1 MLDDPLIRANEYML
15 DSAIHQLE
23 KDRYYQLG
31 RESVAIAEVQESPVI
46 IYKDLDEV
54 IEDEPINHY
63 ALAAPLPTTSSSTLP
78 TSPPPPARPT
88 SSAAPSKQPLAP
100 AEGARD
106 AIAIARD
113 ASSIEELRERLEA
126 FAGCALKFTATNTVF
141 ADGNPESD
149 MMFIGEAPGVD
160 EDRQG
165 LPFVG
170 ASGQLLNR
178 ILSALGQ
185 ERSSVYISN
194 ILFWRPPG
202 NRSPT
207 AAETAACLPFV
218 KRHIELAQPKILVFL
233 GGSSSK
239 VMLGRTEGIMRLRGK
254 WFEYQSAGLDAPIP
268 AMPTFHPAF
277 LLRQPAQKR
286 ETWRDFLAIQE
297 KLEELRI

>member
-1 MLDDPLIRANEYML
+1 MTADREAAPLLSPLDALRWHIEMDI
-15 DSAIHQLE
+15 
-23 KDRYYQLG
+23 
-31 RESVAIAEVQESPVI
+31 
-46 IYKDLDEV
+46 DEV

-218 KRHIELAQPKILVFL
+218 QRHIELAQPKLLVFL

-239 VMLGRTEGIMRLRGK
+239 VMLSRTEGIMRLRGK

>member
-1 MLDDPLIRANEYML
+1 MTADSEAAPLLSPLDILRWHIEMDI
-15 DSAIHQLE
+15 
-23 KDRYYQLG
+23 
-31 RESVAIAEVQESPVI
+31 
-46 IYKDLDEV
+46 DEV
-54 IEDEPINHY
+54 IEDQPINHY
-63 ALAAPLPTTSSSTLP
+63 ARATPLPTTSSSTL
-78 TSPPPPARPT
+78 SALPPPPARPI
-88 SSAAPSKQPLAP
+88 SSATVPSKQPLAP
-100 AEGARD
+100 GEGARD
-106 AIAIARD
+106 AITIARD
-113 ASSIEELRERLEA
+113 ANSIEDLRERLEA

-141 ADGNPESD
+141 ADGNPSSD
-149 MMFIGEAPGVD
+149 IMLIGEAPGVD

-170 ASGQLLNR
+170 ASGKLLNR

-239 VMLGRTEGIMRLRGK
+239 VMLGRAEGIMRLRGK
-254 WFEYQSAGLDAPIP
+254 WFEYTSDGLEAPIP

-286 ETWRDFLAIQE
+286 EAWQDFLTIQE
-297 KLEELRI
+297 KLEKLQI